1 MHVSL
6 HLHSSALAAH
16 AGERGSD
23 ARIQD
28 PREDADGKHVPST
41 IAAEDLAAIKNLT
54 VGQLLSM
61 NGSKQSLLAETVLR
75 LSSSSKARA
84 PASADAREGS
94 KAPARPT
101 SAPTT
106 ADGMIQDSFLRM
118 GGASPNGQAFNQYYT
133 LCNSDTSAFV
143 CLLKHLFQIMMGVVA
158 FAAFLSAFYWAWTWL
173 G

>member
-23 ARIQD
+23 ARKPD
-28 PREDADGKHVPST
+28 SREDAGGERV
-41 IAAEDLAAIKNLT
+41 IAAEDLAVIKNLT

-61 NGSKQSLLAETVLR
+61 NGTAHSLLAETVLR
-75 LSSSSKARA
+75 LSSSSKVRTQ
-84 PASADAREGS
+84 ASADARGGS
-94 KAPARPT
+94 DAPARPT

-133 LCNSDTSAFV
+133 LCNRDTSAFV
-143 CLLKHLFQIMMGVVA
+143 CLLKHLFQVMMGVVA

-173 G
+173 D